1 MSKNISLTTIGVKGG
16 APKHTTTGKAEITD
30 HEEEFHVSVDA
41 YEGSG
46 NSYKEREEI
55 EVHIQIGDEVFRGT
69 VKELKD
75 LLF

>member
-1 MSKNISLTTIGVKGG
+1 MSKNITI
-16 APKHTTTGKAEITD
+16 TTTGVRGGESQTKTTGKVEVTD

-41 YEGSG
+41 YEGRG

-55 EVHIQIGDEVFRGT
+55 EVHIQIGNEVFRGT
-69 VKELKD
+69 VKELKK

>member
-1 MSKNISLTTIGVKGG
+1 MSKNIELKTTGVRGG
-16 APKHTTTGKAEITD
+16 SPKHTTTGKVEVTD

-41 YEGSG
+41 YEGRG

-69 VKELKD
+69 VKELKE